1 MSTLPDR
8 PEFHF
13 TPTKGWINDPYGL
26 VFRGGVY
33 HLFFQY
39 VPGSV
44 TWAANCHWGHAT
56 SPDLVS
62 WVEQEP
68 AIAPGEDDDGI
79 WSGSLAVDSDGD
91 ASIFYTSI
99 ELSDVSRGRVRLAIP
114 QDEDWRT
121 WQKGD
126 IVVEA
131 PDELDVVAFR
141 DPFVFRD
148 GNQWR
153 MLVGTGLTGGV
164 AAASSFRSSDLRNW
178 TFDGIAAQRSGT
190 ERQPVWTGTLW
201 ECPQIFA
208 IDGRHVLVTS
218 VWADDVLHHVAY
230 GVGRYQD
237 GRFNAESW
245 GQLTYGTSYYAPSFY
260 RDRDGR
266 PGLIYWM
273 RGVLDATAGRAGA
286 LSVPHLLRLD
296 GDQLSSAPHPDLRRF
311 ATPISG
317 TGPLSSTKA
326 YVIKW
331 APSSNSGLSLLKDR
345 DTVVGIKKE
354 AERTVV
360 TSEEGDVVL
369 PAATG
374 TFTIVIDGPCIEICT
389 SVGNVGLGQV
399 VQPWQQLKIAGEAF
413 ECSLLSR

>member
-1 MSTLPDR
+1 MNSLPDR

-26 VFRGGVY
+26 VFRDGVY

-39 VPGSV
+39 VPDSV
-44 TWAANCHWGHAT
+44 TWAVNCHWGHAT

-62 WVEQEP
+62 WVEHEP
-68 AIAPGEDDDGI
+68 AIAPGDDDGI
-79 WSGSLAVDSDGD
+79 WSGSLAVGSDGD

-99 ELSDVSRGRVRLAIP
+99 ELSDFSRGRVRLAIP

-121 WQKGD
+121 WKKGE
-126 IVVEA
+126 IVVQA

-148 GNQWR
+148 GNHWR
-153 MLVGTGLTGGV
+153 MLVGTSLKGGI
-164 AAASSFRSSDLRNW
+164 AAASSFSSSDLRTW
-178 TFDGIAAQRSGT
+178 TFDGIAAQRSST

-208 IDGRHVLVTS
+208 MDGRHVLVTS

-237 GRFNAESW
+237 GIFSADRW

-273 RGVLDATAGRAGA
+273 RGVLDTTAGRAGA

-296 GDQLSSAPHPDLRRF
+296 GDQLRSAPHPDLGSY
-311 ATPISG
+311 ATPVSG
-317 TGPLSSTKA
+317 SRPLSSTNA
-326 YVIKW
+326 YVITW
-331 APSSNSGLSLLKDR
+331 APPTHGGLALLKDR
-345 DTVVGIKKE
+345 NVVVEIKTE

-369 PAATG
+369 PAAIG
-374 TFTIVIDGPCIEICT
+374 PFTIIVDGPCIEICT
-389 SVGNVGLGQV
+389 SVGNVGLGHV
-399 VQPWQQLKIAGEAF
+399 VQPWQQLTIIGEDY
-413 ECSLLSR
+413 ECSVLSR